1 MSTENLEMKSEFEM
15 LTKDIKQEKEVF
27 PKMNLEYSKDLSRKR
42 KREEVKNKV
51 YDINKCDFIE
61 LIDKF
66 EDETQGHSPSKS
78 SNLSVDE
85 EKSRSEISVN
95 IEQETK
101 AFTSFQNLFTKSLN
115 IERNGVKIKQ
125 VIEVDVNSIFDWK
138 FQESFKKC
146 RKKIKKLNFL

>member
-146 RKKIKKLNFL
+146 RKIFI